1 MADPTPATTN
11 PTAGIFLSI
20 SRTSVAAALGYL
32 VGKVGLSVHTITDLA
47 PYTGIVG
54 TAMLGEAYGVIKR
67 ATVVRTGKRVEIVD
81 DAETLRLLIINN
93 PGFTLTLECCFD
105 VGISPPG
112 LMDAFTIPYIGV
124 TGRVMEG
131 TTLMWEEGGE
141 RGLSIPVAQ

>member
-1 MADPTPATTN
+1 MSTLTTFHPN
-11 PTAGIFLSI
+11 DVLL
-20 SRTSVAAALGYL
+20 LGSAQP
-32 VGKVGLSVHTITDLA
+32 VI
-47 PYTGIVG
+47 G

-105 VGISPPG
+105 VGVSPPG

-131 TTLMWEEGGE
+131 TTLMWEAGGE
-141 RGLSIPVAQ
+141 RGLSIPVAQWDSMTSAAAYLLNLDGSTTDVA